1 MYIDDIYISLK
12 LDAGVQSLTFL
23 KKKRGCSRKEVSKVF
38 LLRTRSER
46 SSRRGGELWACR
58 GGQLDGG
65 RSCLMLVVG
74 DWQSAAE

>member
-46 SSRRGGELWACR
+46 SSRRGG
-58 GGQLDGG
+58 G
-65 RSCLMLVVG
+65 VVG
-74 DWQSAAE
+74 VQRRSVRWR